1 MLSISMAYNV
11 ISYKEIKKKTLHSL
25 AICSMFLFRYG
36 IFIGPKSDHCQCLSL
51 TDWLRIVS
59 FSRLD
64 GNSKLVEL
72 VTVVKRLLR
81 LLLWLMLMLRN
92 VLTIVWCRF
101 GSWSL
106 VIKSNFCPD
115 FQHKFGQD
123 FEIELQARFRSWTKA
138 EVLV

>member
-106 VIKSNFCPD
+106 VKKSNF
-115 FQHKFGQD
+115 FQTFSTSLVKILKLNLRRDLEAEQKQKF
-123 FEIELQARFRSWTKA
+123 
-138 EVLV
+138 